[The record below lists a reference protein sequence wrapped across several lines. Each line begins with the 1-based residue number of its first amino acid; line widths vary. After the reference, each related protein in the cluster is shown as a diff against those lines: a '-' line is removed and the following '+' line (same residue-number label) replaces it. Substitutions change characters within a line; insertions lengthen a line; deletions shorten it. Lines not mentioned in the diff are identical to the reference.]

1 MAPRKPVTRAGAVSA
16 ATTRCSARL
25 DKRAPSPATATHRP
39 VTDNKRRITRTKATP
54 KPKPKPLKY
63 DCTTCGRNLAASSF
77 PKYAIAESCDHL
89 INTCKAC
96 VKQWVNVQL
105 EMTTYD
111 KLSCPQCP
119 STMINED
126 VQRAAAPKVYQRF
139 VEMERRALQR
149 KCLGGAVHEPLRR
162 NPELAKPKVTG
173 TKTEEEG
180 EDDMAIVSPE
190 AWEKVRKANKE
201 ANTIDLEAMDEERF
215 INVKSGKR
223 KLRSQKTPHPKD
235 GTTHIKSPKKPL
247 PEIDSDTICMCNTCN
262 ASACV
267 SCDRPYHES
276 ETCAQYQGRR
286 KRQTETEEKA
296 SETLI
301 GKKCKHCPKCK
312 KNIEKNGGCDM
323 VTCTQCYTNF
333 CWRCELDYVEIR
345 KTGHGRGCAYARQG
359 AIDPHNMQAAMP
371 LPMLPPVFFGG
382 GGPGQMVGAALNAA
396 LAWGGG
402 GPNDNGGNAN
412 R

>member
-1 MAPRKPVTRAGAVSA
+1 MAPRKPATRTDAVSA
-16 ATTRCSARL
+16 ATTRRSARL
-25 DKRAPSPATATHRP
+25 DKRAPSPATATPRP
-39 VTDNKRRITRTKATP
+39 VTDDKNRITKTKATP

-96 VKQWVNVQL
+96 VKEWVTVQL

-119 STMINED
+119 SIMINED

-139 VEMERRALQR
+139 VEMERRGIAEKVPGWR
-149 KCLGGAVHEPLRR
+149 WCMNPKCRAGQVHEPLRR
-162 NPELAKPKVTG
+162 NPDLAKSKASDM
-173 TKTEEEG
+173 KTDEQG

-190 AWEKVRKANKE
+190 AWNKVRKANKE
-201 ANTIDLEAMDEERF
+201 VNTIDLEAMDEERF
-215 INVKSGKR
+215 VNAKSGKR
-223 KLRSQKTPHPKD
+223 KLRSQKTTPN
-235 GTTHIKSPKKPL
+235 KSPKKL
-247 PEIDSDTICMCNTCN
+247 LFEIDPDTICTCNTCN

-267 SCDRPYHES
+267 SCDRPHHEG
-276 ETCAQYQGRR
+276 ETCAQYQRR
-286 KRQTETEEKA
+286 KKRQTETEEKA

-301 GKKCKHCPKCK
+301 GK
-312 KNIEKNGGCDM
+312 E
-323 VTCTQCYTNF
+323 CTQCYTSF
-333 CWRCELDYVEIR
+333 CWRCELDYADIR

-359 AIDPHNMQAAMP
+359 AIDPHNMVAANLQNVP
-371 LPMLPPVFFGG
+371 LPAGFGG
-382 GGPGQMVGAALNAA
+382 GGIGQMVGAALNAA
-396 LAWGGG
+396 LVWGGG
-402 GPNDNGGNAN
+402 GGANGNGGNAN